1 MGTRY
6 VITGSQGQLGR
17 CLVRD
22 LGRGGADELVAA
34 YSHRDLDISNGA
46 AVQRVFQD
54 LSAGPGGPPEVCVNA
69 AAYNAV
75 DLCESEGAELAR
87 QVNGEAP
94 GLLATACE
102 KVGAR
107 FVHVSTDY
115 VFPGDATSP
124 VSEAA
129 EPAPRS
135 AYGRSKLEGERR
147 VQAASPEALVVRTS
161 WVFGPGKN
169 FVGAILRQGR
179 MRKRGE
185 AKGPLTVVDDQV
197 GCPTYAADL
206 ATGIRELVSATH
218 PGPGRGGV
226 YHLSN
231 ACGGSEPSWWD
242 FARAILDGA
251 GYADLEILRGQTS
264 DLSVAAP
271 RPAYS
276 VLGCQRASAQG
287 VTLRPWRD
295 ALTAY
300 LGSADLETTLALT
313 DPAHG

>member
-1 MGTRY
+1 MKAPVYILSTAGESKFNS
-6 VITGSQGQLGR
+6 GL
-17 CLVRD
+17 
-22 LGRGGADELVAA
+22 
-34 YSHRDLDISNGA
+34 SHA
-46 AVQRVFQD
+46 EAVGRVFQG
-54 LSAGPGGPPEVCVNA
+54 LSAAPGGPPEVCVNA

-75 DLCESEGAELAR
+75 DRCESDGAEPAW
-87 QVNGEAP
+87 QVNGLAP

-102 KVGAR
+102 KIGAR
-107 FVHVSTDY
+107 LVHVSTDY
-115 VFPGDATSP
+115 VFPGNATSP
-124 VSEAA
+124 VPEGA

-147 VQAASPEALVVRTS
+147 VQEASPEALVVRTS

-179 MRKRGE
+179 LRRSGE
-185 AKGPLTVVDDQV
+185 AKGPLSVVDDQV
-197 GCPTYAADL
+197 GRPTYAADL
-206 ATGIRELVSATH
+206 ATGIRRLVSATQ
-218 PGPGRGGV
+218 RGAGQGGI

-231 ACGGSEPSWWD
+231 ESGGSEPSWWD

-251 GYADLEILRGQTS
+251 GYADLEILRGRTS

-276 VLGCQRASAQG
+276 VLGSARARALG

-300 LGSADLETTLALT
+300 LSSADLEVTVGRT
-313 DPAHG
+313 DPAGG